1 MSPRVDV
8 PMRSLLY
15 TPGHR
20 AEMVAKVLGGRLDV
34 SPDVALLDLED
45 GVPPA
50 EKANAR
56 REIAAALAAADR
68 GLASK
73 ERENDHRPL
82 RFARI
87 RPALFEDAA
96 LDLAAVV
103 RPGLDGVVV
112 PKVRRAEELELLE
125 GAIADCEREAGLEPH
140 TVNVIA
146 SVESAAGVLEAPR
159 IARGPRVI
167 ALMFGSEDFA
177 ADLGLPAAREGEAEE
192 MLFARS
198 AVVVAAVAAGIPAF
212 DGIWADFRDEAGL
225 RKDAMRGRR
234 LGFSG
239 RQCIHPAQLRIV
251 HEVFSPSADE
261 IARAKRIVE
270 AFEDGIKRG
279 LGAVAL
285 DGAMLDAPIVERAR
299 RVLRDAERI
308 GRAR

>member
-1 MSPRVDV
+1 MNPRVDV

-20 AEMVAKVLGGRLDV
+20 ADMVAKVLGGRLDV

-50 EKANAR
+50 EKENAR

-68 GLASK
+68 GPASK
-73 ERENDHRPL
+73 KRENEHRPL

-112 PKVRRAEELELLE
+112 PKVRRAEELELLD
-125 GAIADCEREAGLEPH
+125 GVIAEREREAGLDEAP
-140 TVNVIA
+140 VAVIA

-159 IARGPRVI
+159 IARAPRVI

-198 AVVVAAVAAGIPAF
+198 AVVVAAVAAGIRAF
-212 DGIWADFRDEAGL
+212 DGIWADFRDDAGL
-225 RKDAMRGRR
+225 RNDAMRGRR

-261 IARAKRIVE
+261 IAHAKRIVE

-299 RVLRDAERI
+299 RALRDADR
-308 GRAR
+308 

>member
-1 MSPRVDV
+1 
-8 PMRSLLY
+8 
-15 TPGHR
+15 
-20 AEMVAKVLGGRLDV
+20 
-34 SPDVALLDLED
+34 
-45 GVPPA
+45 
-50 EKANAR
+50 
-56 REIAAALAAADR
+56 
-68 GLASK
+68 
-73 ERENDHRPL
+73 
-82 RFARI
+82 
-87 RPALFEDAA
+87 
-96 LDLAAVV
+96 
-103 RPGLDGVVV
+103 
-112 PKVRRAEELELLE
+112 
-125 GAIADCEREAGLEPH
+125 
-140 TVNVIA
+140 
-146 SVESAAGVLEAPR
+146 
-159 IARGPRVI
+159 
-167 ALMFGSEDFA
+167 MFGSEDFA

-299 RVLRDAERI
+299 RVLRDAKRI

>member
-1 MSPRVDV
+1 MNV

-20 AEMVAKVLGGRLDV
+20 TEMVAKVLGGRLEH
-34 SPDVALLDLED
+34 SPDVAILDLED

-50 EKANAR
+50 EKDNAR
-56 REIAAALAAADR
+56 SAITAALATRRTDGGRDR
-68 GLASK
+68 GP
-73 ERENDHRPL
+73 R
-82 RFARI
+82 RFVRI
-87 RPALFEDAA
+87 RPALLEDAA

-112 PKVRRAEELELLE
+112 PKVRRAEEIELLD
-125 GAIADCEREAGLEPH
+125 GAIADCEHQAGLEPRA
-140 TVNVIA
+140 VAVIA

-159 IARGPRVI
+159 IARAPRMI

-198 AVVVAAVAAGIPAF
+198 AVVVAAVAAGIPAI
-212 DGIWADFRDEAGL
+212 DGIWADFRDETGL
-225 RKDAMRGRR
+225 RRDALRGRL

-251 HEVFSPSADE
+251 HEIFSPSSEE
-261 IARAKRIVE
+261 IAHARRIIE
-270 AFEDGIKRG
+270 AFDDGIKRG

-285 DGAMLDAPIVERAR
+285 DGSMLDAPIVERAR